1 MVSSKSAYRC
11 RVGAAKSS
19 APRGN
24 RCGGPLEA
32 PCRGNRE
39 FPRPPCLDEF
49 RPVGFRI
56 GAPGYNARPVITRCL
71 SAFAPAVLLLLPLWA
86 SPARG
91 ESSLAFS
98 PPGVF
103 GDIAAETYDEQGRKV
118 GGASLRVERLATGNI
133 RMEVLSGI
141 DGSAQFTG
149 SAELAPHPHRADGSL
164 RLVRESTQALDRA
177 EQTLGVTIIDHI
189 AGFAQCGKPE
199 GSGVAPM
206 RIDLPVDDRVV
217 SVPFNLLFQ
226 PLVSGEAEIVD
237 FQVLLCQAF
246 RGARIVGARARVV
259 DAIGEDGDRIV
270 EIRYS
275 LDFGLLLS
283 RLAAPLMPELSF
295 WFEKSSPGAWVG
307 HRMPLFSRGPTVV
320 VVRSG
325 FAPDLF
331 GTGR

>member
-1 MVSSKSAYRC
+1 LTPPSQ
-11 RVGAAKSS
+11 
-19 APRGN
+19 APRGEPPAKV
-24 RCGGPLEA
+24 RSKRRAEA
-32 PCRGNRE
+32 IGNS
-39 FPRPPCLDEF
+39 PDLLCLDKF
-49 RPVGFRI
+49 RPVGFGI
-56 GAPGYNARPVITRCL
+56 GAPGYNARPVIARWLAALTP
-71 SAFAPAVLLLLPLWA
+71 AFLLLLALSA

-98 PPGVF
+98 PPEVF
-103 GDIAAETYDEQGRKV
+103 GDIAAETYDEQGHKV

-149 SAELAPHPHRADGSL
+149 SAELAPNGADGSL

-177 EQTLGVTIIDHI
+177 ERALGVTIVDHL

-199 GSGVAPM
+199 GSSVAPM

-217 SVPFNLLFQ
+217 SVPLNLLFQ
-226 PLVSGEAEIVD
+226 PLVSGEAEVVD

-259 DAIGEDGDRIV
+259 DAIGEEGHRIV
-270 EIRYS
+270 EIRYG
-275 LDFGLLLS
+275 LDFGPLFS
-283 RLAAPLMPELSF
+283 RLAAPLMPQLSF
-295 WFEKSSPGAWVG
+295 WFDENSPGAWVG

-325 FAPDLF
+325 FAPNLF
-331 GTGR
+331 GTIR